1 MIKKL
6 RKNKFSSE
14 KGSVTLFILIAVL
27 FFLIV
32 SLNVYSGNKNKMV
45 TQAEEIK
52 AIEENYNKNL
62 ENIDEIYNDLLKDFV
77 KTTFI
82 KQSSINT
89 SNKVYYN
96 LSDWTNENIVVNVKV
111 YSEYN
116 PNAQLEVKV
125 ISKKTG
131 TGVIYNKNQ
140 IDNNQVIVTENSTVI
155 VKFGH
160 KEQKFELTKFD
171 KIAPTKPIITN
182 SSQGNATNQNV
193 SITVTS
199 EDTLSGIDHYE
210 WFENNAWTT
219 RALKTENSVGKITF
233 MAERKNLT
241 IRFRAVD
248 KVGNISQ
255 EATTVINLDKTAPV
269 LSPITNSS
277 NENWTNQPIKL
288 SWTITENG
296 SGIQKVQYSYD
307 GQQWN
312 NELEKSEWYGIT
324 IENQRNDTL
333 YIRVI
338 DTAGNISN
346 VSSTKMKIDKT
357 LPTVELG
364 TNGGTYT
371 VAQK

>member
-171 KIAPTKPIITN
+171 KIN
-182 SSQGNATNQNV
+182 
-193 SITVTS
+193 
-199 EDTLSGIDHYE
+199 
-210 WFENNAWTT
+210 
-219 RALKTENSVGKITF
+219 R
-233 MAERKNLT
+233 
-241 IRFRAVD
+241 
-248 KVGNISQ
+248 
-255 EATTVINLDKTAPV
+255 
-269 LSPITNSS
+269 
-277 NENWTNQPIKL
+277 
-288 SWTITENG
+288 
-296 SGIQKVQYSYD
+296 
-307 GQQWN
+307 
-312 NELEKSEWYGIT
+312 
-324 IENQRNDTL
+324 
-333 YIRVI
+333 
-338 DTAGNISN
+338 
-346 VSSTKMKIDKT
+346 
-357 LPTVELG
+357 
-364 TNGGTYT
+364 
-371 VAQK
+371 